1 MVVDEE
7 GRLAGVIGFAEYKE
21 VAFDSGLDP
30 LIVAKDVAR
39 ANPPVLEANDSLERA
54 LAIMDVSGE
63 DHVPVVDGLM
73 TMKVVGVVNHKE
85 VLLAYNKVLIAA
97 RAEDRGH

>member
-1 MVVDEE
+1 
-7 GRLAGVIGFAEYKE
+7 
-21 VAFDSGLDP
+21 
-30 LIVAKDVAR
+30 
-39 ANPPVLEANDSLERA
+39 
-54 LAIMDVSGE
+54 MDVSGE

-97 RAEDRGH
+97 RAEERGH